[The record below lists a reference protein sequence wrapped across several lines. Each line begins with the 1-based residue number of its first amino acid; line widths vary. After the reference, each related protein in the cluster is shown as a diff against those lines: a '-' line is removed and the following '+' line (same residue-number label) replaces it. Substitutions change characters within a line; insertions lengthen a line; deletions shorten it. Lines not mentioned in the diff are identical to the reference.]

1 MMMMMEYDYYDCNQT
16 TFCKIDCIDQE
27 CDNIIINGT
36 KSTLFN
42 IIGCEDNCDN
52 MTIHCPISKPNQSQY
67 ECYISSNCSD
77 LSLNETGID
86 CGHSDIYIITTTSTI
101 TTSSSTSSNTSL
113 IDYKL

>member
-1 MMMMMEYDYYDCNQT
+1 MLLSRLSSLHLAVIIIYIQYISGLISISMMMMMEYDYYDCNQT

-67 ECYISSNCSD
+67 ECYIASNCSD
-77 LSLNETGID
+77 
-86 CGHSDIYIITTTSTI
+86 
-101 TTSSSTSSNTSL
+101 
-113 IDYKL
+113 